1 MDRHIGTA
9 ITDTVTA
16 NPGMAASSGPSRF
29 RSGVRTGA
37 YPFEDAHVRSM
48 STFGTDEHRQVCRSA
63 APVACEARAACGP
76 VGLGGGVGGVTGVG
90 VTTGGSV
97 RAVSFLGSRF
107 RSGMSHRPDNRSTA
121 TIGHSSN

>member
-37 YPFEDAHVRSM
+37 YLFEDAHVRSV
-48 STFGTDEHRQVCRSA
+48 STFGTDERLQALTHPHAKQCSGVLHHLGA
-63 APVACEARAACGP
+63 L
-76 VGLGGGVGGVTGVG
+76 GLPE
-90 VTTGGSV
+90 
-97 RAVSFLGSRF
+97 R
-107 RSGMSHRPDNRSTA
+107 
-121 TIGHSSN
+121 

>member
-1 MDRHIGTA
+1 MDRHIGTD

-48 STFGTDEHRQVCRSA
+48 STFGTDEHLQATPSLSARVQVG
-63 APVACEARAACGP
+63 EHARPLPASL
-76 VGLGGGVGGVTGVG
+76 GLLM
-90 VTTGGSV
+90 
-97 RAVSFLGSRF
+97 R
-107 RSGMSHRPDNRSTA
+107 
-121 TIGHSSN
+121 